1 MSQILDFSEA
11 PATPI
16 ERLMWL
22 SGVMEEARAEL
33 SAEYQRT
40 YFDARSQGMLKEAVN
55 LGIHSR
61 KTCIAMTRHENQRL
75 GVIIRR
81 WDDGAS

>member
-1 MSQILDFSEA
+1 MAQILDFSEA

-16 ERLMWL
+16 ERLLWL

-33 SAEYQRT
+33 SREYQRT
-40 YFDARSQGMLKEAVN
+40 YFEARSQGMLKPAVD

-61 KTCIAMTRHENQRL
+61 KTILAMTRHENQRL

-81 WDDGAS
+81 WED

>member
-1 MSQILDFSEA
+1 MPHILDFTQA

-22 SGVMEEARAEL
+22 SGVMDQAKTEL
-33 SAEYQRT
+33 NAEYQRT
-40 YFDARSQGMLKEAVN
+40 YFEARSQGMLKSAVD

-61 KTCIAMTRHENQRL
+61 KTVLAFTRHENNAR
-75 GVIIRR
+75 GRIIRR
-81 WDDGAS
+81 WDDIA